1 MSLGRVPNSLLI
13 LVAFLA
19 QILLAQAARTASET
33 ELKAAFVY
41 NFAKFVTWPQE
52 SKVKPLEIGVLGDQE
67 LGVTLHELLEGK
79 NLGGRPLSVAI
90 FTSMNDLR
98 ATDVL
103 FIRSDRH
110 QTLEAALRV
119 THGMPVLTVGESADF
134 TELGG
139 IVQLVREGNK
149 MRFDV
154 NVAAAEDAGL
164 RIQAQLL
171 KLARNTSR
179 TEASR

>member
-1 MSLGRVPNSLLI
+1 
-13 LVAFLA
+13 
-19 QILLAQAARTASET
+19 
-33 ELKAAFVY
+33 
-41 NFAKFVTWPQE
+41 
-52 SKVKPLEIGVLGDQE
+52 
-67 LGVTLHELLEGK
+67 
-79 NLGGRPLSVAI
+79 
-90 FTSMNDLR
+90 MNDLR

-119 THGMPVLTVGESADF
+119 MHGMPVLTVGESADF
-134 TELGG
+134 TDLGG

-179 TEASR
+179 TEAPR